1 MKETGI
7 GFVSLSVWPSIR
19 IHCPVKGLRFVLD
32 LGERRIVLID
42 RLMLFGSRV
51 YTFVALDIY
60 CAQSTVLKIH
70 NIYKCPTIKKNY
82 VGTFS
87 FILSA
92 HCVRL
97 HAVFLHICHHFIPFC
112 NRDKAGQSTVQRPRT
127 HINRKDTRDSTSL
140 HSRGPESRSTG
151 LNSWKRAKKSRRIH
165 FGEPHW
171 ASSVCAWRT
180 MYRDV
185 KWPSADRDNNIAGE
199 YSEWFICAQKCARKM
214 C

>member
-82 VGTFS
+82 VGTVLFY
-87 FILSA
+87 
-92 HCVRL
+92 
-97 HAVFLHICHHFIPFC
+97 
-112 NRDKAGQSTVQRPRT
+112 
-127 HINRKDTRDSTSL
+127 SL
-140 HSRGPESRSTG
+140 
-151 LNSWKRAKKSRRIH
+151 
-165 FGEPHW
+165 
-171 ASSVCAWRT
+171 CAL
-180 MYRDV
+180 
-185 KWPSADRDNNIAGE
+185 
-199 YSEWFICAQKCARKM
+199 CARARGIFTHLSSLYPILQS
-214 C
+214 